1 MFVDAILNN
10 ETGMSKLLLSFP
22 GGRVD
27 EVGQMNPLTNIHALR
42 RTTNLIYTPLC
53 VKHKKN

>member
-27 EVGQMNPLTNIHALR
+27 EVGRINPLTD
-42 RTTNLIYTPLC
+42 P
-53 VKHKKN
+53 